1 VTKVLC
7 AATALFLCLVR
18 YPNGEQIGARAA
30 GNERFLV
37 TMNGLHGYIDKAGT
51 IVIPPKYTVAGEFR
65 ENRAFFGR
73 DWRLYGF
80 LDREGREIIPMRF
93 SGGASFSEG
102 MALVWLTHTFEGGR
116 GQDEIGFVDPLGRWA
131 IPPNRSRFTWADDF
145 HEGLALARAEK
156 TGDKVGFIN
165 KRGQW
170 AIPPRL
176 DWAEP
181 FSEGVAAAAA
191 SEGKRGFVDRA
202 GAFVIPPTFAEVH
215 SFSGGLALAYQEPCK
230 PLFIDHSGKVV
241 IKVPGDFATAFHEE
255 LSIVEVD
262 GQCGLGGRY
271 GYMDRSGALTI
282 APQYASVGPFSEGL
296 AAVRVGDKWGFI
308 NRKGTLVIPPHFED
322 TAAGPP
328 GPFQSGLAR
337 AYSRIPGDRQPN
349 ASAMADLQAGY
360 VNTKGEN
367 VWSPTH

>member
-7 AATALFLCLVR
+7 AATALFLCLGR
-18 YPNGEQIGARAA
+18 SPHGEQIGARAT
-30 GNERFLV
+30 GNERFLI

-51 IVIPPKYTVAGEFR
+51 IVIPPQYTIAGEFR
-65 ENRAFFGR
+65 ENRAFVGR
-73 DWRLYGF
+73 DWRVYGF
-80 LDREGREIIPMRF
+80 LDPSGREIIPMRF

-102 MALVWLTHTFEGGR
+102 MAIVSVIQTIEGGS
-116 GQDEIGFVDPLGRWA
+116 GHSDIGFVNPFGRWA
-131 IPPNRSRFTWADDF
+131 IPPNRSRFSWADDF
-145 HEGLALARAEK
+145 HEGLALARTEK
-156 TGDKVGFIN
+156 TGEKLGFIN

-170 AIPPRL
+170 VIRPQL

-181 FSEGVAAAAA
+181 FSEGVAAAA
-191 SEGKRGFVDRA
+191 SGGKRGFVDRT
-202 GAFVIPPTFAEVH
+202 GRFVIPPTFEEVH

-230 PLFIDHSGKVV
+230 PLFIDHSGKIV
-241 IKVPGDFATAFHEE
+241 IRAPGDFATAFREE

-282 APQYASVGPFSEGL
+282 APQYESAAPFSEGL

-308 NRKGTLVIPPHFED
+308 NRKGTLVIPPRFEN
-322 TAAGPP
+322 TAAGAP
-328 GPFQSGLAR
+328 GPFRSGLAR
-337 AYSRIPGDRQPN
+337 AYSRIPGDRPPN
-349 ASAMADLQAGY
+349 AFAMADLQAGY
-360 VNTKGEN
+360 INTKGEY